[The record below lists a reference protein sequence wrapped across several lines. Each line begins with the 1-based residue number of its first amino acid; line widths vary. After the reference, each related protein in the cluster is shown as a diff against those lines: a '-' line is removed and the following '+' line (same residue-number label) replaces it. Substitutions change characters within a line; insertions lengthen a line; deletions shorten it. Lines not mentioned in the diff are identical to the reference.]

1 MLAEE
6 TKLHVVE
13 FRKENGF
20 FPTVVASP
28 PVCRAQSQVKPH
40 EIMDYTQVT

>member
-6 TKLHVVE
+6 KKLHVVE
-13 FRKENGF
+13 FRKENDF
-20 FPTVVASP
+20 LPTVVASP
-28 PVCRAQSQVKPH
+28 PVCRKQSQVKSY

>member
-13 FRKENGF
+13 FRKENDY
-20 FPTVVASP
+20 FPAVVASP
-28 PVCRAQSQVKPH
+28 PVCHTQSRVKPH